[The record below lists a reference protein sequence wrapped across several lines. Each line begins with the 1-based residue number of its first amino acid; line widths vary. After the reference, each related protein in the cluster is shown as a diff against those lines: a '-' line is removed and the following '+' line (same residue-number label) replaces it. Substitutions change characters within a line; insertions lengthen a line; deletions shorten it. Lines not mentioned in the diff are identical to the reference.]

1 MALSRKAM
9 KYWHGIHKWTS
20 LVCTAFLL
28 MLCITG
34 LPLIF
39 HHEIDQLTRET
50 QLAEVAMPKS
60 RASLTGIVDKAKA
73 EKPDWTLMFIMFD
86 EEKPIVSTVLGSSMQ
101 AQEGDVLI
109 TAFDSRTGERLTTPP
124 PNEGVMYFILDLHAS
139 MLMGLPG
146 TLFLGFMGFVFLLS
160 VISGVV
166 VYAPFMRKLSFAT
179 VRKTRNEQVKRLDT
193 HNMVGIITLAWVFVV
208 GLTGFILTMNTP
220 LSAIW
225 QQDQLANF
233 AAPYKGT
240 APLQEYVSPDVVLA
254 SVLEQVPDAD
264 INFISWPGSPFATPH
279 HYTVALRGNTSLT
292 ERLLSIAMVDAQ
304 TGQVTNVENTPWY
317 MSAMFLSVPLHFG
330 DYGGLPLKIIWALF
344 DIAAIILLWT
354 GLMLWLKRY
363 RKSVKTI
370 TGDMLTLAKEIQ

>member
-39 HHEIDQLTRET
+39 HHEIDQLTRGT
-50 QLAEVAMPKS
+50 QLPESVPQVSKV
-60 RASLTGIVDKAKA
+60 SLNTIVHKAKA
-73 EKPDWTLMFIMFD
+73 ERPDWTLMFIMFD
-86 EEKPIVSTVLGSSMQ
+86 DEKPVVRTVLGASMQ

-109 TAFDSRTGERLTTPP
+109 SAFDSRSGERLTTPP
-124 PNEGVMYFILDLHAS
+124 PNEGLMYFILDLHAS

-146 TLFLGFMGFVFLLS
+146 TLFLGFMGFVFLVS

-179 VRKTRNEQVKRLDT
+179 VRQSTNDQVKRLDT
-193 HNMVGIITLAWVFVV
+193 HNMLGIVTLAWVFVV
-208 GLTGFILTMNTP
+208 GFTGFILTMNTP

-225 QQDQLANF
+225 QQDQLAEI
-233 AAPYKGT
+233 AAPYKGVE
-240 APLQEYVSPDVVLA
+240 PLQEYVSPDLVLA
-254 SVLEQVPDAD
+254 SVIEQIPDAD

-279 HYTVALRGNTSLT
+279 HYTVALRGNTPLT
-292 ERLLSIAMVDAQ
+292 ERLFSIAMVDAN
-304 TGQVTNVENTPWY
+304 TGRVTNVEDTPWY

-354 GLMLWLKRY
+354 GLMLWIKRY
-363 RKSVKTI
+363 RKPVKANADGI
-370 TGDMLTLAKEIQ
+370 LTLAKDKQ